1 MIDLL
6 SHAVAADLS
15 FLKQPPVATVF
26 VLLLSAAINLVMT
39 LASRRTMNLDE
50 YRRMMEE
57 ANYVQRELMAAMRSG
72 NQRRI
77 SRAQKRQQELS
88 QLQLKSSGDRMKTSM
103 FFIIPILIFWPI
115 LNNFFGANIIAYV
128 PFDAPLLGLELKMVG
143 WYFLCSFATNIIFQ
157 RVLGLTFEIE
167 PREIEE

>member
-6 SHAVAADLS
+6 SIVAAADLS
-15 FLKQPPVATVF
+15 VLQQPPVSTVLI
-26 VLLLSAAINLVMT
+26 LLLSAAINLVMT

-50 YRRMMEE
+50 YRKLTEE
-57 ANYVQRELMAAMRSG
+57 ANYAQRELMAAMRSG

-77 SRAQKRQQELS
+77 SRAQKRQQEIS
-88 QLQLKSSGDRMKTSM
+88 QQQLKSSGDRMKNTI
-103 FFIIPILIFWPI
+103 FFIIPLFILWPI
-115 LNNFFGANIIAYV
+115 LGNFFGKGIIAYV
-128 PFDAPLLGLELKMVG
+128 PFDAPLLGATLSMFN
-143 WYFLCSFATNIIFQ
+143 WYFLCSLATNIVFQ

>member
-6 SHAVAADLS
+6 SVVAAADLS
-15 FLKQPPVATVF
+15 FLQQPPVATVF
-26 VLLLSAAINLVMT
+26 ILLLTAAINLVMT

-57 ANYVQRELMAAMRSG
+57 ANYAQRELMAAMRSG

-77 SRAQKRQQELS
+77 SRAQKRQQEIS
-88 QLQLKSSGDRMKTSM
+88 QLQLKSSGDRMKISI
-103 FFIIPILIFWPI
+103 FFIIPLFLLWPI
-115 LNNFFGANIIAYV
+115 LRNLFGNNIIAYV
-128 PFDAPLLGLELKMVG
+128 PFDAPLLGATLGMFN
-143 WYFLCSFATNIIFQ
+143 WYFLCSLATNIIFQ

>member
-1 MIDLL
+1 MIDIL
-6 SHAVAADLS
+6 SVVAAADLS
-15 FLKQPPVATVF
+15 FLQQPPVSTVF
-26 VLLLSAAINLVMT
+26 ILLLTAAINLVMT

-57 ANYVQRELMAAMRSG
+57 ANYAQRELMAAMRSG

-77 SRAQKRQQELS
+77 SRAQKRQQETS
-88 QLQLKSSGDRMKTSM
+88 QQQLKSSGGRMKTSI
-103 FFIIPILIFWPI
+103 FFIIPLFILWPI
-115 LNNFFGANIIAYV
+115 LRNFFGANIIAYV
-128 PFDAPLLGLELKMVG
+128 PFDAPLLGATLSMFN
-143 WYFLCSFATNIIFQ
+143 WYFLCSLATNIIFQ